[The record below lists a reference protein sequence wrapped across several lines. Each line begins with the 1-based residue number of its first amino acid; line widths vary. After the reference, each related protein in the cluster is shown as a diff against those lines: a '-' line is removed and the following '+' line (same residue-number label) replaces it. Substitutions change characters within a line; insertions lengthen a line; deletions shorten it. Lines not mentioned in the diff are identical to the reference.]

1 LSIETYL
8 QSLLNAV
15 ANAADV
21 ASSDIALDKRGP
33 QAGLIRGNIYFVDGT
48 RLHFRELV
56 DFETE
61 PPRLMYSYHYQN
73 EDASIIFR
81 YDDTPH
87 HIELP
92 NSPHH
97 KHVGSA
103 QNTIPSSAPD
113 LSTVLMEINRLRFSI
128 DE

>member
-1 LSIETYL
+1 LSIETYV

-15 ANAADV
+15 ANAAGV

-33 QAGLIRGNIYFVDGT
+33 QAGLIRGDIYFVDGT

-56 DFETE
+56 DFETAL
-61 PPRLMYSYHYQN
+61 PRLMYSYHYQN
-73 EDASIIFR
+73 EAALIIFR

-87 HIELP
+87 HTELP

-97 KHVGSA
+97 KHVGSE
-103 QNTIPSSAPD
+103 QNTISSSAPD
-113 LSTVLMEINRLRFSI
+113 LNAVLTEINRLRSNI

>member
-1 LSIETYL
+1 MIEAYL
-8 QSLLNAV
+8 QSLLEAV
-15 ANAADV
+15 ANAAEV

-33 QAGLIRGNIYFVDGT
+33 QAGLIRGDIYFIDGT

-61 PPRLMYSYHYQN
+61 PPRLMYSYDYQN
-73 EDASIIFR
+73 AAASIIFR

-87 HIELP
+87 HAELP

-97 KHVGSA
+97 KHLGSEH
-103 QNTIPSSAPD
+103 NTLSSSAPD
-113 LSTVLMEINRLRFSI
+113 LSTVLTEINRLRSAF